1 MTATNVDLTRVWW
14 GLLDAECDSR
24 YYDAVRRR
32 LSRWDDWT
40 RIFVFVLS
48 SSAGITTAG
57 KLLPLQVAGGL
68 MLAAVALTIALY
80 VSKWGNRASVAQ
92 VVAGQYASLADSWKT
107 LWQEMMSLDRATVE
121 ARIATLENFRTTLGA
136 YSDQCGP
143 IDEKLNERVTK
154 HAYDAVSQAF
164 ASAT

>member
-1 MTATNVDLTRVWW
+1 MTATHVDVARVWS

-24 YYDAVRRR
+24 YYDAIRKR

-40 RIFVFVLS
+40 RILVFALS
-48 SSAGITTAG
+48 SSAGIITAG
-57 KLLPLQVAGGL
+57 KLLPVQVGGGL

-107 LWQEMMSLDRATVE
+107 LWLEILSLDRQTVQ
-121 ARIATLENFRTTLGA
+121 ARIVTLESFRTTLGA

-143 IDEKLNERVTK
+143 IDEKLNERVTRY
-154 HAYDAVSQAF
+154 AYDAVSQAF